1 MSRLYNRSN
10 DSNSRFKDM
19 AQIDVADE
27 NLAKLLSIQHA
38 INTEEGSESN
48 LDEALSRVL
57 EFYRR
62 FVPYN

>member
-1 MSRLYNRSN
+1 
-10 DSNSRFKDM
+10 M

-27 NLAKLLSIQHA
+27 NLSKLLRIQHA
-38 INTEEGSESN
+38 INTEEGLESN

>member
-1 MSRLYNRSN
+1 
-10 DSNSRFKDM
+10 M

-27 NLAKLLSIQHA
+27 NLLKLRGIQKV
-38 INTEEGSESN
+38 ILIEEGIESN
-48 LDEALSRVL
+48 LDETLARIL

>member
-1 MSRLYNRSN
+1 
-10 DSNSRFKDM
+10 M

-27 NLAKLLSIQHA
+27 NLLKLMQIQHV
-38 INTEEGSESN
+38 IQLEEALDSN
-48 LDEALSRVL
+48 LDETLSRVL

>member
-1 MSRLYNRSN
+1 
-10 DSNSRFKDM
+10 M

-27 NLAKLLSIQHA
+27 NLLKLMQIQHV
-38 INTEEGSESN
+38 IQSEEGLDSN
-48 LDEALSRVL
+48 LDETLSRVL

>member
-1 MSRLYNRSN
+1 
-10 DSNSRFKDM
+10 M

-27 NLAKLLSIQHA
+27 NLAKLLRIQHA
-38 INTEEGSESN
+38 INAEEGLESN
-48 LDEALSRVL
+48 LDEALSKVL

>member
-1 MSRLYNRSN
+1 
-10 DSNSRFKDM
+10 M

-27 NLAKLLSIQHA
+27 NLANLLRIQHA
-38 INTEEGSESN
+38 INAEEGLESN
-48 LDEALSRVL
+48 LEEALSRVL

>member
-1 MSRLYNRSN
+1 
-10 DSNSRFKDM
+10 M

-27 NLAKLLSIQHA
+27 NLTKLLRIQHA
-38 INTEEGSESN
+38 INAEEGLESN